1 MPLRAILQCRLSQR
15 IQCSQCWEEVKEE
28 MDPKAKGEFL
38 KKISINGFSI
48 EERDNTLTLRPRGA
62 EATAEITIE
71 EVEPDVWRATG
82 AAGRYAG
89 FSRGKK
95 RSYFETYINGWATE
109 AVLQAAG

>member
-1 MPLRAILQCRLSQR
+1 
-15 IQCSQCWEEVKEE
+15 

-48 EERDNTLTLRPRGA
+48 KEKDNTLLLRPRGA
-62 EATAEITIE
+62 EATAVIIIE
-71 EVEPDVWRATG
+71 EVEPDVWRVKD
-82 AAGRYAG
+82 AAGHYAG
-89 FSRGKK
+89 FARGKK